1 MSEVRNAQGL
11 TFEEYVNAGVGGF
24 ECLTDGFI
32 DYLAAPWAGEAT
44 IITNDHGLSAVIF
57 TDRDKVGGAIRLAG
71 DDGAFA
77 SPLAGYWQE
86 SFDAGKST
94 GDIFDQL
101 CVQYGVTEVWEI
113 DNLTTLVAL
122 DDNARILGYGPYEN
136 NTVEER
142 PRQECARE

>member
-77 SPLAGYWQE
+77 SLLLAIGRNRLTLE
-86 SFDAGKST
+86 SPPGIFST
-94 GDIFDQL
+94 S
-101 CVQYGVTEVWEI
+101 CVSSMV
-113 DNLTTLVAL
+113 
-122 DDNARILGYGPYEN
+122 
-136 NTVEER
+136 
-142 PRQECARE
+142 